1 MFNDLNKRFALI
13 GVIIMRSNRWRHS
26 IKRLFSCV
34 VYLTGKPMTPH
45 LPRYQDLAVDKT
57 TAAALTALD
66 LRYPRLLQQ
75 GLTFAI
81 KKFNIVTHNENIV
94 CHCPY
99 RKQNKRLTP

>member
-66 LRYPRLLQQ
+66 LRYPRLLQPK
-75 GLTFAI
+75 GLPHTR
-81 KKFNIVTHNENIV
+81 
-94 CHCPY
+94 Y
-99 RKQNKRLTP
+99 